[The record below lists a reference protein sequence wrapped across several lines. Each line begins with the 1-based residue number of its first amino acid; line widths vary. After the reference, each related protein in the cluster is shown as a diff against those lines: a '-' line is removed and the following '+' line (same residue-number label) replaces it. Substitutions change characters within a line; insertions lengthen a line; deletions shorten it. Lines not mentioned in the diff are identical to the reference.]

1 MGGVKEP
8 ESGVL
13 AWSGLDNHIA
23 VYAPDDPNAAYG
35 QSVKE
40 PIILLTGV
48 AYGMKAVAISRGF
61 APCAYIEI
69 PRHHP
74 FYDKNLQKIQNLY
87 SISCHGGITYFQK
100 GVADVREMDS
110 GLVGIMLTLHLI
122 MCTRVEILSVRERN
136 GLQPVFGKKSS
147 LLQCKFITLELKSM
161 ENRICLRGDPCEA

>member
-1 MGGVKEP
+1 MGGVKQP

-23 VYAPDDPNAAYG
+23 VYAPDDPNVAYG

-40 PIILLTGV
+40 SVILLEGV
-48 AYGMKAVAISRGF
+48 AYGMKVVALGRGF

-100 GVADVREMDS
+100 GVAFPSTALTRS
-110 GLVGIMLTLHLI
+110 AAVGNQI
-122 MCTRVEILSVRERN
+122 
-136 GLQPVFGKKSS
+136 
-147 LLQCKFITLELKSM
+147 
-161 ENRICLRGDPCEA
+161 

>member
-13 AWSGLDNHIA
+13 VWSGLDNHIA

-100 GVADVREMDS
+100 GV
-110 GLVGIMLTLHLI
+110 GIMLILHLT
-122 MCTRVEILSVRERN
+122 MCTRAEILSVRERN

-161 ENRICLRGDPCEA
+161 ENRMCLRGGGSL

>member
-8 ESGVL
+8 ESGVIV
-13 AWSGLDNHIA
+13 WSGLDNHIA

-100 GVADVREMDS
+100 GVAGYTRDGFWIGWDYAHTPFDYVYTS
-110 GLVGIMLTLHLI
+110 GNP
-122 MCTRVEILSVRERN
+122 ERK
-136 GLQPVFGKKSS
+136 GKKWTPASIREEIVFVAM
-147 LLQCKFITLELKSM
+147 QIHNIGAEKHGE
-161 ENRICLRGDPCEA
+161 